1 MIFNPYALFEVLKVR
16 DLRLE
21 PVQRYRYYEDIRKD
35 SKESNPHKKLRTL
48 LFSLIFYNTSPLEA
62 ITSLYQKN
70 DFFFERFN
78 VPFPS
83 LSLSTYTKP

>member
-48 LFSLIFYNTSPLEA
+48 LFSLIFYNTSHSEK
-62 ITSLYQKN
+62 I
-70 DFFFERFN
+70 FFIKIERSFYKE
-78 VPFPS
+78 VFFVLFPE
-83 LSLSTYTKP
+83 